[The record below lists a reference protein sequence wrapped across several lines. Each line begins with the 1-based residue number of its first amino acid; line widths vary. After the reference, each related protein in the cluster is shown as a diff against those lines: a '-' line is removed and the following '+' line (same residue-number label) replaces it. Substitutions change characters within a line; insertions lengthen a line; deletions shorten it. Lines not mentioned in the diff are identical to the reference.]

1 MEDIDDG
8 LSPEDLVNIARLSI
22 KPVYRAYFNLDSG
35 DILAVSNEIRDEYDH
50 GIIIPYEQFESFV
63 IGREQLKDWA
73 VIKTKT
79 LDNEYGVELV
89 QKEFQGHTFRNN
101 MFEWIVDEPTDQ
113 TELTVHWDQ
122 GNQQWIFI
130 ITDDARQRFYD
141 GKIATKIVK
150 FFITLENDFDFLI
163 RTIDIELSSLISDKV
178 TVPFESNLE
187 SHIDQISISSKTVFD
202 SYGLKVW
209 KDNTQ

>member
-1 MEDIDDG
+1 VEDIDDG

-73 VIKTKT
+73 VIKTKNP
-79 LDNEYGVELV
+79 DNEYGVDLV
-89 QKEFQGHTFRNN
+89 QKEFQGQTFRNH
-101 MFEWIVDEPTDQ
+101 MFEWIVDKPNKQ
-113 TELTVHWDQ
+113 TEMIVHWDEHKQ
-122 GNQQWIFI
+122 HWIFMI
-130 ITDDARQRFYD
+130 SDSARQRYYD
-141 GKIATKIVK
+141 KKITTKVIK
-150 FFITLENDFDFLI
+150 FFITLNTDLDFLI
-163 RTIDIELSSLISDKV
+163 RTIDIDLKSLVADKV
-178 TVPFESNLE
+178 VVPFQTNIETQLD
-187 SHIDQISISSKTVFD
+187 IISISSKTVFD

-209 KDNTQ
+209 KTK

>member
-73 VIKTKT
+73 VIKTKNP
-79 LDNEYGVELV
+79 DNEYGVDLV
-89 QKEFQGHTFRNN
+89 QKEFQGQTFRNH
-101 MFEWIVDEPTDQ
+101 MFEWIVDKPNKQ
-113 TELTVHWDQ
+113 TEMIVHWDEHKQ
-122 GNQQWIFI
+122 HWIFMI
-130 ITDDARQRFYD
+130 SDSARQRYYD
-141 GKIATKIVK
+141 KKITTKVIK
-150 FFITLENDFDFLI
+150 FFITLNTDLDFLI
-163 RTIDIELSSLISDKV
+163 RTIDIDLKSLVADKV
-178 TVPFESNLE
+178 VVPFQTNIETQLD
-187 SHIDQISISSKTVFD
+187 IISISSKTVFD

-209 KDNTQ
+209 KTK

>member
-22 KPVYRAYFNLDSG
+22 KPVDRAYFNLDSG

-73 VIKTKT
+73 VIKTKNP
-79 LDNEYGVELV
+79 DNEYGVDLV
-89 QKEFQGHTFRNN
+89 QKEFQGQTFRNH
-101 MFEWIVDEPTDQ
+101 MFEWIVDKPNKQ
-113 TELTVHWDQ
+113 TEMIVHWDEHKQ
-122 GNQQWIFI
+122 HWIFMI
-130 ITDDARQRFYD
+130 SDSARQRYYD
-141 GKIATKIVK
+141 KKITTKVIK
-150 FFITLENDFDFLI
+150 FFITLNTDLDFLI
-163 RTIDIELSSLISDKV
+163 RTIDIDLKSLVADKV
-178 TVPFESNLE
+178 VVPFQTNIETQLD
-187 SHIDQISISSKTVFD
+187 IISISSKTVFD

-209 KDNTQ
+209 KTK